1 MKPEDKE
8 FVREVFPWI
17 QAEDDRFE
25 KATYLKWSNR
35 LLTLLIE
42 SEGMRMKAEFYQK
55 HEELGDFGTCFL
67 SNGDPCPNDV
77 RHFWTETD
85 WIAAARKE
93 IEG

>member
-1 MKPEDKE
+1 MTPEDKE

-42 SEGMRMKAEFYQK
+42 SEGMRMKAEYERD
-55 HEELGDFGTCFL
+55 HRRELCTDE
-67 SNGDPCPNDV
+67 
-77 RHFWTETD
+77 RHYRSD
-85 WIAAARKE
+85 SQWIAAARKE
-93 IEG
+93 LVGDG